1 MINIEYNGTAD
12 IYVTERCNMN
22 CLFCSAR
29 KKGHDISL
37 KDFQKY
43 VDTWVNYG
51 VTHINITGGEPLLH
65 PDIYELLK
73 YAHIAGMEVALFTN
87 ASLLAKD
94 IYEKVFPHIKW
105 LAVSID
111 GNDYDNYLL
120 GRGENQMTRTI
131 DTLINIRK
139 EFPDILVRVA
149 TIVTNLNE
157 KGIYELGEYMV
168 RNGFIPDL
176 WRIKQLIP
184 VRRAVENWDILAIG
198 DDSYQRIAAE
208 VKSKFGVKINVR
220 SNGWK
225 SKSGD
230 LIVTY
235 PDGASGVT
243 IIGELG
249 NNGTV
254 VDLGNIFTDFEGV
267 LMNWETAIN
276 EDKWAADNYKEE
288 AWGTTVRQA

>member
-29 KKGHDISL
+29 KNGLDVSL
-37 KDFQKY
+37 RDFKKY
-43 VDTWVNYG
+43 VDTWVDYG

-65 PDIYELLK
+65 PAIDELLK
-73 YAHIAGMEVALFTN
+73 YAHSAGMEVALFSN
-87 ASLLAKD
+87 ALLIVED
-94 IYEKVFPHIKW
+94 IYEKILPHIKW

-111 GNDYDNYLL
+111 GNDYDNYIL

-131 DTLINIRK
+131 ATLTRIRK
-139 EFPDILVRVA
+139 EFPDILVRIA

-157 KGIYELGEYMV
+157 RGIYELGQYMV
-168 RNGFIPDL
+168 QNEFIPDL

-184 VRRAVENWDILAIG
+184 VRRAAENWNTLAV
-198 DDSYQRIAAE
+198 DDDTYQRIAAK
-208 VKSKFGVKINVR
+208 VKSKFGAYINIR
-220 SNGWK
+220 SNGWR

-243 IIGELG
+243 IIGGPG

-254 VDLGNIFTDFEGV
+254 VDLGNIFWDFERV
-267 LMNWETAIN
+267 LTNWEAAIHA
-276 EDKWAADNYKEE
+276 DKWAANNYKDE
-288 AWGTTVRQA
+288 AWGTT